1 MKKFII
7 FSFVLVMVL
16 SVSAFASDTRVMTMG
31 DNNNVLLDD
40 ANIWLYPSRIVEY
53 PNIVVAELGYFNSE
67 FDQFGI
73 NWKMGEESG
82 RVLGTYFSTHNSG
95 ERIDLFYGQDFG
107 GNKFGVHLNLYQ
119 WSDVSENDTIITGNL
134 NSEDASKHVDLTLG
148 LTEASGKWDVALN
161 FGFGSFTDKD
171 DDGNDVTEP
180 DGIGNMGIYG
190 RYFQVKN
197 PNYTMIHH
205 ASITTNKYGAK
216 NSTSGDTY
224 SSKMMEIDLGTGFN
238 FTPSSHVLGVFDMGV
253 LYSKGT
259 YEATGAT
266 DIENKSFVLPY
277 FKLGF
282 DGDVFKWLDL
292 RMGATSYWNNDK
304 IEIGGESYTEKYAS
318 NDTYFGLGF
327 NWGHLHVDTEAN
339 PEFFL
344 DGPDFLSGADEDMA
358 WSLSVTYE
366 M

>member
-16 SVSAFASDTRVMTMG
+16 SVSVFASDTRVMTMG

-134 NSEDASKHVDLTLG
+134 NSEDASKHLL
-148 LTEASGKWDVALN
+148 
-161 FGFGSFTDKD
+161 
-171 DDGNDVTEP
+171 
-180 DGIGNMGIYG
+180 I
-190 RYFQVKN
+190 
-197 PNYTMIHH
+197 
-205 ASITTNKYGAK
+205 
-216 NSTSGDTY
+216 
-224 SSKMMEIDLGTGFN
+224 
-238 FTPSSHVLGVFDMGV
+238 
-253 LYSKGT
+253 
-259 YEATGAT
+259 
-266 DIENKSFVLPY
+266 
-277 FKLGF
+277 
-282 DGDVFKWLDL
+282 
-292 RMGATSYWNNDK
+292 
-304 IEIGGESYTEKYAS
+304 
-318 NDTYFGLGF
+318 
-327 NWGHLHVDTEAN
+327 
-339 PEFFL
+339 
-344 DGPDFLSGADEDMA
+344 
-358 WSLSVTYE
+358 
-366 M
+366 